1 VDRFDRASVH
11 SAVAN
16 AVAFLRERLRS
27 GAYGLACIGS
37 DGRPRF
43 SDGKGHVFVASF
55 MVEAMHDMLDE
66 IDRTLIVVRMLSE
79 EDSGLWGYSPPGPY
93 DDERFRMF
101 YVDSDDTAYVIRAL
115 RRLGVNRRPEPL
127 LRFYRER
134 ERLFT
139 TFDVPG
145 APSLTT
151 QRSVRNNMLAHPE
164 VNANVFLTLRG
175 THLEHFVDER
185 VVRDAQ
191 DVRGFWPSYHYP
203 SPLFGTLL
211 ALDVLR
217 DAPGSD
223 AAIARALAYVAAT
236 QNEDGSWGEGGDPHE
251 TALAVGALA
260 GRASYAAEIEGG
272 VRYLLGTLSA
282 AGAWSSGACIWEFV
296 ADEQDVW
303 RAYDTH
309 GAYVTARCVTALRR
323 AADGVT
329 P

>member
-1 VDRFDRASVH
+1 LDRFDRAAVD

-27 GAYGLACIGS
+27 GAYGLACIGN

-55 MVEAMHDMLDE
+55 IVEAMHDLFDE
-66 IDRTLIVVRMLSE
+66 IDRTLVVVRMLSE

-115 RRLGVNRRPEPL
+115 RRLGVLRRPEPL

-145 APSLTT
+145 APALTT

-164 VNANVFLTLRG
+164 VNANVFLALRG
-175 THLEHFVDER
+175 THLEHLVDDR
-185 VVRDAQ
+185 VLRDAQ
-191 DVRGFWPSYHYP
+191 DARGFWPSYHYP

-217 DAPGSD
+217 DAPGAE
-223 AAIARALAYVAAT
+223 AAVARALDYVAST
-236 QNEDGSWGEGGDPHE
+236 QNEDGSWGDGGDPHE
-251 TALAVGALA
+251 TALAVAALA
-260 GRASYAAEIEGG
+260 GCSSYATAVEGG

-282 AGAWSSGACIWEFV
+282 AGSWSSGACVWEFV
-296 ADEQDVW
+296 AGEEDVW
-303 RAYDTH
+303 RAYDAH

-323 AADGVT
+323 AADGVA